1 MIIKFTSIRLIFIP
15 CIVLIFPFIQKQWL
29 NLYLFNSNSF
39 SVYSILYY
47 LSGLIL
53 PLIIIFNSI
62 NNFTYYDFKKIRKK
76 NINVIKGKKLLC
88 LILFVLFSLTY
99 LVASYFY
106 INLDLFIKL
115 ILNKNNLFQVDFT
128 NQLLLMFLIGV
139 LLIFRNTRILIKNVS
154 LLNFLFISI
163 FIWYS
168 QINNFFIDN
177 EFLIKEYINLN
188 NINFINIIFLLTIES
203 FYYLW
208 SFLSYKNNLS
218 DWSVNIPIKNDI
230 LSFFKIIIFYIF
242 VIVYYSILE

>member
-76 NINVIKGKKLLC
+76 NINAIKGKKLLC
-88 LILFVLFSLTY
+88 LILVVLFSLTY

>member
-76 NINVIKGKKLLC
+76 NINAIKGKKLLC
-88 LILFVLFSLTY
+88 LILVVLLSLTY